1 MKSQEIDQLLTEY
14 TGGTQHPEVSGMEH
28 LNLLMIRDRLAS
40 LESQLTQVQRRSL
53 SKADQTLM
61 AQSHDF
67 LQAIRQI
74 ADLAAWRE
82 QEHATSDRWWWY
94 LDVIAYLPLFEAD
107 QFEPARAAPPPLSRT
122 ARKVIKPR

>member
-1 MKSQEIDQLLTEY
+1 MNTSKIDQYLTSYEA
-14 TGGTQHPEVSGMEH
+14 GTQSPEVSGLEH
-28 LNLLMIRDRLAS
+28 LNMLMVRDWLAGQAAQQTSAQSARLRA
-40 LESQLTQVQRRSL
+40 
-53 SKADQTLM
+53 ADQTLLKH
-61 AQSHDF
+61 ASQF

-74 ADLAAWRE
+74 ADLESWRE

-107 QFEPARAAPPPLSRT
+107 QFEPAQAALPPLSQT